1 MLKDTYITLQEVSEG
16 AIYKDKGS
24 KFLGYAYPI
33 TSEEDVKPIIA
44 QLKREHHAARRWCY
58 AWQLGV
64 ELIRYRANDDGEPSN
79 SAGKP
84 IYGQIISKNLTDVLI
99 IVVRYYG
106 GINLGVGGLIQA
118 YRSAAKVSLESAKL
132 IKKTLKNNFEL
143 QFEYKDL
150 NKVMRIIKD
159 HHIELINKN
168 MNLSCELE
176 IAVRKSE
183 ALKVKTVFDNL
194 YGIKITQL
202 NLTTTRLDNI

>member
-1 MLKDTYITLQEVSEG
+1 M
-16 AIYKDKGS
+16 
-24 KFLGYAYPI
+24 
-33 TSEEDVKPIIA
+33 
-44 QLKREHHAARRWCY
+44 
-58 AWQLGV
+58 GV
-64 ELIRYRANDDGEPSN
+64 EPIRYRSNDDGEPSN

-118 YRSAAKVSLESAKL
+118 YRSAAKLSLESAKL

-168 MNLSCELE
+168 MNLSYELE

-194 YGIKITQL
+194 YGIKKTQL
-202 NLTTTRLDNI
+202 NLTKKRLDNI